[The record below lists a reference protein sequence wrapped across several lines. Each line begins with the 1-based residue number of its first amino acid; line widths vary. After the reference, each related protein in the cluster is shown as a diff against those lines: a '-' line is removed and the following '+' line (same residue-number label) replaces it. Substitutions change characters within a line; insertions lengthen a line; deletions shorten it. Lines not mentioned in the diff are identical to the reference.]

1 MASGYASTKIDG
13 TLKNGNGIGKTSGKF
28 DPFCLNFPGDKKC
41 IKSSPANIPVA
52 KADNNKIPEAQNVG
66 GGSIENMP
74 TAQAYIAPVATSAGK
89 NSDTNLPVANPV
101 ALASATPD
109 GLTKKLIDRV
119 SDAKID
125 PTNRNASA
133 NQEIEARIAAAKPKY
148 DALLGDFNEKIAT
161 LNRYNEDLRNAMSY
175 VSQLLVQVKSA
186 EQDKLKSQAAF
197 EGSPEYFLVVGMND
211 GDKAA
216 LTKLYNE
223 SLTLAD
229 AKTRAATN
237 IANMNKNLAK
247 STDEYNQKQ
256 AELDKLQDEISSS
269 VDALQEYTA
278 PHSEVK
284 AVELSGKQSALAA
297 AQAKQAELTAAVAD
311 LTSKASTSDAKI
323 KQINGQI
330 STVKALKEA
339 GKAKLPPLLDSQ
351 KAEAKNNADIKA
363 KLADANGQLGLVN
376 ANVESLQ
383 NDIKSL
389 QDYIAALPAAAPG
402 ADDAGDLV
410 QEKIKRLAPLR
421 ARISALKATQDPNG
435 KLQASLKAMQV
446 SLADLEA
453 KASAKQDEIRDFKD
467 KIIAQRAA
475 NAPAA
480 Q

>member
-1 MASGYASTKIDG
+1 MLTTALVSTSFLNNANAGLDTINTNPQLQLAPESVAKDAASQAT
-13 TLKNGNGIGKTSGKF
+13 T
-28 DPFCLNFPGDKKC
+28 
-41 IKSSPANIPVA
+41 PVA
-52 KADNNKIPEAQNVG
+52 PADAKTLPTDNKAPLPAAAP
-66 GGSIENMP
+66 GSL
-74 TAQAYIAPVATSAGK
+74 
-89 NSDTNLPVANPV
+89 SDKML
-101 ALASATPD
+101 
-109 GLTKKLIDRV
+109 DRV
-119 SDAKID
+119 SSPDVS
-125 PTNRNASA
+125 PYTGVVRNTAASNEVA
-133 NQEIEARIAAAKPKY
+133 AQIAAAKPKY

-175 VSQLLVQVKSA
+175 VSQLLVQLKSA

-297 AQAKQAELTAAVAD
+297 TQAKQAELTAAVAD

-421 ARISALKATQDPNG
+421 ARISALKATQDPNS

-475 NAPAA
+475 SAPAA